1 MELEEEKIFE
11 IMNNI
16 IQVEQLFSI
25 NWEESWIITLRKL
38 KEIVNITIFVDESEE
53 KTLFW

>member
-25 NWEESWIITLRKL
+25 NWEES
-38 KEIVNITIFVDESEE
+38 
-53 KTLFW
+53 